1 MKYIEDIL
9 NKVKILKI
17 LMFDESRK
25 VGFGLWLFLAASYL
39 LMKGA
44 HITSEQWMTC
54 MVMCSVLIGGGTV
67 ADSFMKMKNGGGKS
81 ADQPK
86 P

>member
-1 MKYIEDIL
+1 MKYLEDAL
-9 NKVKILKI
+9 NGIKILKI

-25 VGFGLWLFLAASYL
+25 VGFGLWLFIVASYL
-39 LMKGA
+39 LLKGSL
-44 HITSEQWMTC
+44 ITSEQWMTC

-67 ADSFMKMKNGGGKS
+67 ADSFLKIKKDGGPS